1 MPLIEVGTIWLFASL
16 NGRQA
21 LTLLAPMHEVNRL
34 PGEPSAV
41 YGNIEMLI
49 PTVDALEMELASVA
63 WHSALVRC
71 MDGQTRSPRL
81 GTIARGFA
89 YVFQG

>member
-1 MPLIEVGTIWLFASL
+1 MPLIGVGTIWLFASL

-21 LTLLAPMHEVNRL
+21 LTLLAPMHEVNQL
-34 PGEPSAV
+34 LFMA
-41 YGNIEMLI
+41 NIDMLI
-49 PTVDALEMELASVA
+49 PTVGALEMDLTSVA
-63 WHSALVRC
+63 WPSALVRC
-71 MDGQTRSPRL
+71 TNGQTRSPRL